1 MSEKGWENVF
11 LSHKNEKFRKD
22 RFVYKI
28 LILHLFLVK
37 IKRLSILGLHWN

>member
-22 RFVYKI
+22 SSG
-28 LILHLFLVK
+28 LF
-37 IKRLSILGLHWN
+37 IKS